1 MPTDN
6 NMPRGNHFASGPSQP
21 NNGRYG
27 SGASGNQDL
36 GSQGPETTQ
45 AFLNARNASHMGS
58 SQPKP
63 AGFNARPMGMRGEH
77 EGQTHHSPAK
87 APIAAPQPVYQTND
101 AYAYG
106 GSIAN
111 DELPHSSAY
120 MPAGKSPKK
129 KGGKIVAI
137 IISLI
142 VLGVLVFG
150 GTTGFFLYKDAKGLM
165 AQSKSLLEEVSAMKT
180 YLKEGEG
187 DQLNA
192 TAQDI
197 AGQISSMKD
206 TIDGPAWTIAS
217 MVPVYGDDVKLVR
230 GLLEQADVLADDALL
245 PACEQL
251 ADFKL
256 SELLSNGSI
265 NIDMLESLISTLQD
279 VEPAI
284 SSSIEA
290 IDALPEPHIGK
301 LKSAMDT
308 FKKPMQSA
316 KGILSNINEIAP
328 LLPQMLGADG
338 TRTYVLVAQ
347 QNAELRSTG
356 GLGGSVG
363 TLSINNGVI
372 SMGEFEAGNAVNG
385 DDSLMSEVTAE
396 EKALFTD
403 RMAVRATDTNFN
415 PDFPRVAHFVE
426 AMWEKKSGQN
436 VDGVVFIDPVFLQ
449 YFLLLTGGTN
459 VAGINVDGSN
469 AARLL
474 LHDAYNTLSS
484 EKTDAFFSSVASSV
498 FDKIMENLGAAGF
511 GGIIQ
516 TVQRGIDEHRLLIW
530 MENPEEE
537 GMIEL
542 MGCSGA
548 LNSDATKPELGVFF
562 SDETWSKISWYF
574 SSNTTVGEKTE
585 NADGTT
591 TYRVTTTMTNN
602 LTAEEAAEQTAYVVG
617 VNSIKRNRA
626 DMFMHVYLVAPAGGT
641 ISNISTDGGD
651 FSAQP
656 FTEMPY
662 RDWTFQT
669 ASPLIDGGETIT
681 ITYDVTVSAN
691 AAEPLTVRTTPTAQ
705 VVAGWGP
712 NAADATSAEQVTE

>member
-6 NMPRGNHFASGPSQP
+6 NMPRGNHFASGSSQP
-21 NNGRYG
+21 NNAGYG
-27 SGASGNQDL
+27 AGVPSNQ
-36 GSQGPETTQ
+36 GFESQRPDTTQ

-63 AGFNARPMGMRGEH
+63 ASFNGQSMETSVRQSQQARRG
-77 EGQTHHSPAK
+77 QAN
-87 APIAAPQPVYQTND
+87 APIAAPQPAYQANN
-101 AYAYG
+101 AYAYNTPTT
-106 GSIAN
+106 N
-111 DELPHSSAY
+111 DEHPYSSAY

-129 KGGKIVAI
+129 KGGKIAAI
-137 IISLI
+137 VISLI

-150 GTTGFFLYKDAKGLM
+150 GATGFFLYKDAKGLM
-165 AQSKSLLEEVSAMKT
+165 AQSKTLIEEVSAMKT
-180 YLKEGEG
+180 HLKEGEG

-192 TAQDI
+192 TAQDV

-206 TIDGPAWTIAS
+206 TINGPAWTIAS

-230 GLLEQADVLADDALL
+230 GLLEQADILADDALL

-256 SELLSNGSI
+256 SELLSDGSV

-279 VEPAI
+279 VEPAV
-284 SSSIEA
+284 SSSIDA

-316 KGILSNINEIAP
+316 KGVLSNINEIAP

-385 DDSLMSEVTAE
+385 DDALMSEVTAE
-396 EKALFTD
+396 EEALFTN
-403 RMAVRATDTNFN
+403 RMAVRVTDTNFN

-449 YFLLLTGGTN
+449 YFLALTGG
-459 VAGINVDGSN
+459 VDSEGLAVNGDN
-469 AARLL
+469 AARML
-474 LHDAYNTLSS
+474 LHDAYNTLSV
-484 EKTDAFFSSVASSV
+484 EQTDAFFSNVAGQV
-498 FDKIMENLGAAGF
+498 FDQIMGNLGEIGF
-511 GGIIQ
+511 EGLFQ
-516 TVQRGIDEHRLLIW
+516 TMQRGIEEHRLLVW

-537 GMIEL
+537 SLIEQ

-548 LNSDATKPELGVFF
+548 LNSDETKPELGVFF

-574 SSNTTVGEKTE
+574 SSNTVVGEGTK

-591 TYRVTTTMTNN
+591 TYHVTTTMTDN
-602 LTAEEAAEQTAYVVG
+602 LTLSEANQQVSYITGYHP
-617 VNSIKRNRA
+617 NKKTIA
-626 DMFMHVYLVAPAGGT
+626 DMFMHVYLVAPAGGA

-669 ASPLIDGGETIT
+669 ASPVIGGGETIT

-691 AAEPLTVRTTPTAQ
+691 ATEPLAVRTTPTAQ